1 MWVTL
6 TFEAAESYGGKERL
20 LSSSTKYFCI
30 KLFVPCTERYFSLPH
45 IYIYVCVC
53 VCVRVCMCVY
63 VQHVRS
69 YFPDQGSNSHPLHW
83 EYRVSTT
90 GPPVSPPLFLIQSFS
105 DLYFFALL
113 TKDSRFDTMKVI
125 SRTIRYWYMFF
136 KKYCLYFR

>member
-53 VCVRVCMCVY
+53 VCVCVLCVCACVY
-63 VQHVRS
+63 VCVCAAR
-69 YFPDQGSNSHPLHW
+69 
-83 EYRVSTT
+83 E
-90 GPPVSPPLFLIQSFS
+90 I
-105 DLYFFALL
+105 LL
-113 TKDSRFDTMKVI
+113 P
-125 SRTIRYWYMFF
+125 
-136 KKYCLYFR
+136 